1 MNGFNHYSLCSEYY
15 TNLVLIREVSDGTYY
30 LNVMAKRGTSTET
43 AGFEMEKLHME
54 VVLPISFF

>member
-1 MNGFNHYSLCSEYY
+1 
-15 TNLVLIREVSDGTYY
+15 LIREVSDGTYY